1 MELVVKIGVIM
12 KNKVILFFLCFC
24 LLAVPVYADDEST
37 DVGEPVQDYE
47 SDVPTPS
54 TVVVDITS
62 LINQGSS
69 KDDDEEED
77 IKSVVSLEPELVGF
91 TQTKQT
97 VTAADSSGLKSVL
110 LSILGDYETVVT
122 DYEYR
127 NNNNTYYSHSISIER
142 DWAWLCSCG
151 IFAILLYCT
160 FRTIGG
166 IAARF

>member
-1 MELVVKIGVIM
+1 MI
-12 KNKVILFFLCFC
+12 NKKWILFFLCFC

-37 DVGEPVQDYE
+37 DVGEPIQDNE

-69 KDDDEEED
+69 KDEDKEED

-97 VTAADSSGLKSVL
+97 VSAEDSTGLKAVL

-151 IFAILLYCT
+151 VFAILIYCT
-160 FRTIGG
+160 FKTIGS
-166 IAARF
+166 IASKI